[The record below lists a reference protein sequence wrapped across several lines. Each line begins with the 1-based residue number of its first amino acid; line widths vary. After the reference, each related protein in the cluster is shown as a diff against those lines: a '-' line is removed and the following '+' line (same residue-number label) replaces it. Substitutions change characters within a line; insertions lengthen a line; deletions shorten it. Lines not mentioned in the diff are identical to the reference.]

1 MFLDSQV
8 KYKISSSDLLS
19 RCGTELIK
27 NLDDYRS
34 FYVGKNILSE
44 FDEYANKNISYLQ
57 VVDINFQVIANT
69 INKNVVVADVR
80 QNDRI
85 IETVFP
91 PRIGSSSEQVYI
103 LL

>member
-1 MFLDSQV
+1 MITKF
-8 KYKISSSDLLS
+8 
-19 RCGTELIK
+19 E
-27 NLDDYRS
+27 
-34 FYVGKNILSE
+34 FE
-44 FDEYANKNISYLQ
+44 FDEYANKNISNLQ
-57 VVDINFQVIANT
+57 VVDIILQVIANT

-103 LL
+103 LRNGEHFDGLIREARQQNYIPSS